1 MLLINWV
8 VESQL
13 TPLNPFK
20 IETRYAT
27 SYIDGDLEPVYSV
40 QTINHLPLLRQ
51 KHWLVSRLSRKELS
65 NLYYTAA
72 FLGVGMVHSAETV
85 CTLVPPLVFGEISAA
100 MLVRFWVS
108 AMKAE
113 ATLNCAKKRIE
124 SRTLVAAWWK
134 EWRNPCRTRA
144 TMVVETR
151 RGCTIRLD
159 SPDRRRCCVI
169 HTCKWGLQPQQEL
182 GQKWTDSHDGGPQT
196 PPTVVI
202 FLSLL
207 SIKSTVLGTF
217 ILWTNTWC

>member
-1 MLLINWV
+1 MHCRIPGSRNGALGGDCVHIGSSSCLWRNLCCYASQILSV
-8 VESQL
+8 SHESGS
-13 TPLNPFK
+13 P
-20 IETRYAT
+20 
-27 SYIDGDLEPVYSV
+27 
-40 QTINHLPLLRQ
+40 
-51 KHWLVSRLSRKELS
+51 
-65 NLYYTAA
+65 
-72 FLGVGMVHSAETV
+72 
-85 CTLVPPLVFGEISAA
+85 
-100 MLVRFWVS
+100 
-108 AMKAE
+108 
-113 ATLNCAKKRIE
+113 LNCAKKRIE

-134 EWRNPCRTRA
+134 EWRNPWRTRA